1 MSEQADNGMRKICV
15 RCHVAGRV
23 QGVFYR
29 ASARHEAQQLGI
41 KGYANNLLDG
51 RVEVVACG
59 TAEAVDSLLSWLRKG
74 PQNASVTGVSCE
86 TIDYRDF
93 QQFSIG

>member
-1 MSEQADNGMRKICV
+1 MSERADKVAADICV
-15 RCHVAGRV
+15 RCYVAGRV

-29 ASARHEAQQLGI
+29 ASARHEAQQLGLRGFA
-41 KGYANNLLDG
+41 KNLHDG

-59 TAEAVDSLLSWLRKG
+59 SVEAIEALQSWLRKG
-74 PQNASVTGVSCE
+74 PMDANVSGVSCE

-93 QQFSIG
+93 QNFTIG

>member
-1 MSEQADNGMRKICV
+1 MSERADKGAAKICV

-41 KGYANNLLDG
+41 KGYARNLLDG

-59 TAEAVDSLLSWLRKG
+59 SVEAIETLQAWLSKG
-74 PQNASVTGVSCE
+74 PAGANVTGVSCE
-86 TIDYRDF
+86 TIHFHEYQDF
-93 QQFSIG
+93 SVA